1 MSQRPGAP
9 RPDRAVPAFIQNKAM
24 EAMRNRGVGGP
35 MLQAL
40 PYNPQGQRRLPDQIP
55 EQAYNAPTPP
65 GPLSLQQLLAGRGF
79 DMPEKPRIST
89 QDVRDYGIDPVTGR
103 RRSGG
108 SSDAGYY
115 RKLDEMYA
123 QNPEALELAKQYNTD
138 PTQFGGE
145 KPTDRGG
152 ALGGQLNQTIPSMN
166 RPSLGRRMPNPPM
179 YGGGFGGNFGSPFGG
194 GYGGRGGFGGMM
206 GGFGG
211 FPPPQPSYGGGFG
224 GFPPPQPSYGGG
236 FGGGFGGGYGG
247 GFGGGFMAPRSPY
260 GGGFGGGFGGGYGG
274 PGFGSQMP
282 YGMGGPAFQQAYGG
296 GQQRMPRFPMPQY
309 GGGFGG
315 GFGGFGGG
323 MRY

>member
-9 RPDRAVPAFIQNKAM
+9 RPDRAFPASLQNKLM
-24 EAMRNRGVGGP
+24 DAMRNRGVAGP
-35 MLQAL
+35 IQRAL
-40 PYNPQGQRRLPDQIP
+40 PYNPS
-55 EQAYNAPTPP
+55 TPP

-166 RPSLGRRMPNPPM
+166 RPSPGRRMPNPPM

-194 GYGGRGGFGGMM
+194 GYGGRGGFGGGYGGQGGFGGMM

-224 GFPPPQPSYGGG
+224 G
-236 FGGGFGGGYGG
+236 GYGG
-247 GFGGGFMAPRSPY
+247 GFGGGFMAPRPPY

-315 GFGGFGGG
+315 GFGGFGGFGWFGGFGGG